1 MLRGQRKVQ
10 SECLGMSTVVPDSP
24 NLLMWRRII
33 KVSDAYSLD
42 DLCAMTEDDM
52 ARLLK
57 FYGPNEVPPYESLK
71 ALNNN

>member
-1 MLRGQRKVQ
+1 
-10 SECLGMSTVVPDSP
+10 
-24 NLLMWRRII
+24 MWRRII